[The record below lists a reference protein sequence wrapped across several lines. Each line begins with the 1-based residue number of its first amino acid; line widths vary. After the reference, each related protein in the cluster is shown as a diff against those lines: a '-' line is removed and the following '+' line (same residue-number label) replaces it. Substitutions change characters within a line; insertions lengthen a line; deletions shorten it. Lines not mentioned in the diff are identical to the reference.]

1 MKAVWRAF
9 DHFWY
14 RPAPASRLRM
24 LRVLVGAYA
33 VALLAIGF
41 PNFVSVTRFQASE
54 FAPVGPV
61 ALLAAPLPTV
71 LVYALSALSIAF
83 GVAFVTGYRYR
94 IAGPVFALLFL
105 WVTSYR
111 NSWGMKFHTENLV
124 ALHLILLS
132 AAPAAEK
139 ADPEPSASLPEGERP
154 QQRPSGRYGWAITA
168 MGAVTVVTYL
178 LAGVAKLRLGGLH
191 WMSGE
196 ALRVQV
202 AYDNLRKIELGSVY
216 SPVGAA
222 VVGFTPLFRVLGVMT
237 LLLELGAPVAL
248 LGGRFSRGWA
258 IGAYSFHLGVVV
270 LMAIAFPYPLTGVA
284 YASFFRVERLAET
297 KVGLWLGRNA
307 ERVAKRLSFA
317 VRVAR

>member
-1 MKAVWRAF
+1 
-9 DHFWY
+9 
-14 RPAPASRLRM
+14 M
-24 LRVLVGAYA
+24 LRVLVGLYA

-41 PNFVSVTRFQASE
+41 PNYVSVTRFQASE

-61 ALLAAPLPTV
+61 TLLAAPLPAA

-94 IAGPVFALLFL
+94 VVGPAFALLFL

-124 ALHLILLS
+124 ALHLLLLS
-132 AAPAAEK
+132 VAPAAEK
-139 ADPEPSASLPEGERP
+139 GDEE
-154 QQRPSGRYGWAITA
+154 PSGRYGWPITA
-168 MGAVTVVTYL
+168 MSAVTVVTYL

-202 AYDNLRKIELGSVY
+202 AYDNLRKIELGSVH

-237 LLLELGAPVAL
+237 LLLELGAPLAL

-270 LMAIAFPYPLTGVA
+270 LMAIAFPYPLSGVA
-284 YASFFRVERLAET
+284 YASFFHVERLAET
-297 KVGLWLGRNA
+297 KVGLWV
-307 ERVAKRLSFA
+307 ERGVKRVTRGLRLRSA
-317 VRVAR
+317 